1 MTVKSPQETLGI
13 LTRLWNKLRLAWRLF
28 LDPRVSIWPK
38 IVILGATLV
47 YLFSPMDFLPDL
59 VPFVGQLDDLTL
71 IALGLQTFISVCPKP
86 IAAEHIAQILGPR
99 VSSPSPV
106 GDVVEGEYTVKK
118 D

>member
-1 MTVKSPQETLGI
+1 MTVKTPQETLGI
-13 LTRLWNKLRLAWRLF
+13 LTRLWNKLRLAWQLF
-28 LDPRVSIWPK
+28 RDPRVSIWPK
-38 IVILGATLV
+38 IVIIGATAV
-47 YLFSPMDFLPDL
+47 YLFFPMDFLPDL

-86 IAAEHIAQILGPR
+86 IAAEHMTRILGQQ
-99 VSSPSPV
+99 VSAPSPV